1 MAILCKPAIAVPEYI
16 ITMEQTLELCQQIHA
31 GHPQLDLALRLLQNT
46 GIRKRHIVLPVDEVL
61 QHRGFEER
69 NSTYEEQSKRR
80 TPPVIFQALKNAGV
94 TAKDIDVIIY
104 VSCTGFMMPSMTAWL
119 INNLGFR
126 YDTKQIPIAQ
136 LDERASG
143 GTSSRLRRAYV
154 AAHF

>member
-69 NSTYEEQSKRR
+69 NSTYEEQSKRNTVR
-80 TPPVIFQALKNAGV
+80 FVHGPLKEAEYQISVGGRFSRVASFALR
-94 TAKDIDVIIY
+94 
-104 VSCTGFMMPSMTAWL
+104 SSM
-119 INNLGFR
+119 G
-126 YDTKQIPIAQ
+126 
-136 LDERASG
+136 E
-143 GTSSRLRRAYV
+143 LRRSRPLSRSKSNA
-154 AAHF
+154 

>member
-80 TPPVIFQALKNAGV
+80 TPPDGLQKG
-94 TAKDIDVIIY
+94 K
-104 VSCTGFMMPSMTAWL
+104 
-119 INNLGFR
+119 
-126 YDTKQIPIAQ
+126 
-136 LDERASG
+136 G
-143 GTSSRLRRAYV
+143 GTSSRRAKFYSSVLYAMLTGQLAAPALCSARVITQQRTVQHIFSPPSRRSTLRAQSLLAPGR
-154 AAHF
+154 

>member
-80 TPPVIFQALKNAGV
+80 TPPDGLQKGKGRLDAILHFDLAVLYFPFRQMTPNSSIRHIGPKTSVKRYLALGHSQSGASVQDRSDTFQ
-94 TAKDIDVIIY
+94 
-104 VSCTGFMMPSMTAWL
+104 TG
-119 INNLGFR
+119 
-126 YDTKQIPIAQ
+126 
-136 LDERASG
+136 
-143 GTSSRLRRAYV
+143 
-154 AAHF
+154 